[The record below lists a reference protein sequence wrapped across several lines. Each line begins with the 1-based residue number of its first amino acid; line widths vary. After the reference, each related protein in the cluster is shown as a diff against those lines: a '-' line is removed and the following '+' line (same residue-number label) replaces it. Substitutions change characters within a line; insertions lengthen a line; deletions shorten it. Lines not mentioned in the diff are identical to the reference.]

1 MPDGLIGID
10 AFRAAVRAKRK
21 PEGGVF
27 HVLSGE
33 PKAYD
38 DGSRRV
44 RFVFSDG
51 SVDRMGDTIDPTGW
65 DVGPFLKNPVALW
78 AHDSSQPPIG
88 RASNVFV
95 EDGCLAGDIEFA
107 EPETYAFADT
117 IYRLVLGR
125 FINAV
130 SVGFLPLEYEWAEDE
145 ENRPWGLDFKL
156 QELLEISV
164 VPVPANANALATARS
179 KGIDT
184 KPLME
189 WAERTLDGG
198 GKIIVPR
205 AELEQ
210 LRKAAKPPAAR
221 RPKSATAP
229 RRTGRAPDGLGETD
243 PAAGGALVATCGRPA
258 EQDCG
263 LKNPAECSVHAV
275 TGDGAG
281 DEEENKRMVATVRR
295 EVRAEVRAEVR
306 RALKA
311 GVTPRRR
318 DPTSDEPGDAEPLLA
333 PEQEKSFRAA
343 HAHLKAAEDFYA
355 EGDAQHD
362 KAMDLLDDIKDAIDE
377 TPNEPDGEPAS
388 PDADADKAAL
398 VRRAAAIRRRHG
410 V

>member
-27 HVLSGE
+27 HVLSGV

-51 SVDRMGDTIDPTGW
+51 SVDRMGDTIDPSGW
-65 DVGPFLKNPVALW
+65 DTGPFLKNPVALW

-95 EDGCLAGDIEFA
+95 EDGALAGDIEFA
-107 EPETYAFADT
+107 PPETYAFAET
-117 IYRLVLGR
+117 IYRLVVGK

-130 SVGFLPLEYEWAEDE
+130 SVGFLPIEYDWAEDE

-189 WAERTLDGG
+189 WAERTLDNG

-210 LRKAAKPPAAR
+210 LRKAAKPAAGR
-221 RPKSATAP
+221 RPKSAAAP

-258 EQDCG
+258 DQDCG
-263 LKNPAECSVHAV
+263 LKNPAECSVHA
-275 TGDGAG
+275 DAG
-281 DEEENKRMVATVRR
+281 DDAGAEEENKRMVATVRR
-295 EVRAEVRAEVR
+295 AVREELR
-306 RALKA
+306 RALKSGA
-311 GVTPRRR
+311 KPRRR
-318 DPTSDEPGDAEPLLA
+318 DATGDEPGDAEPPLA

-355 EGDAQHD
+355 EGDDHHD
-362 KAMDLLDDIKDAIDE
+362 KAMDLLDDIKDSIDE
-377 TPNEPDGEPAS
+377 NPNEPDGEPAS
-388 PDADADKAAL
+388 PDADTDKAAL